1 MCIFN
6 RAHLGCSLSVRL
18 ILAKLTCLMQS
29 LSIYARLFARAL
41 GGTEAESILLNSLL
55 RLSSTTPSAITYSS
69 NRLAI
74 TYPSA
79 ALQRTVHLVT
89 ASSGYSGHHSDKTAC
104 LTRSRQRT
112 PSSLE
117 PKSNVFGDDAFFV
130 AKHRLGD
137 FLGRWRRR
145 RRDSFLYRS
154 SGVADGVGSWHERG
168 IDPSLFSSSLMNAC
182 KSLIDNKL
190 LDLNPLTLKELLSKA
205 YKQLLENKQCI
216 LGRRISSSQAIQHP
230 LCTS

>member
-1 MCIFN
+1 
-6 RAHLGCSLSVRL
+6 
-18 ILAKLTCLMQS
+18 MQS

-79 ALQRTVHLVT
+79 ALQRTVHLVS
-89 ASSGYSGHHSDKTAC
+89 ASSGYSGHHSDKTEC
-104 LTRSRQRT
+104 LTRDR
-112 PSSLE
+112 

-137 FLGRWRRR
+137 FLGKCCRR

-216 LGRRISSSQAIQHP
+216 LGRRISSSQANQYS
-230 LCTS
+230 LCTF